1 MNYTG
6 FADPVLHWLK
16 GYEQDALRC
25 EAVLK
30 ADLPWDTA
38 TMLQAWNE
46 NLASIPWQIA
56 LQQFN
61 LLDSHDTSRLLTLLD
76 DNKTLSRLAAIV
88 QFTFPGVPCL
98 YYGDEIGLTDEEGF
112 ASRNCFPWDEGQWDQ
127 ETLNFYSKLIAL
139 RRESLALA
147 RGEFRILYFEKDL
160 VVLARVLGEEWV
172 LVTANRSEQAH
183 PAMRLEIPT
192 LNLSGKREFKALFGS
207 GCIEAGN
214 GWLALPQIP
223 KGGEV
228 WH

>member
-1 MNYTG
+1 M
-6 FADPVLHWLK
+6 
-16 GYEQDALRC
+16 
-25 EAVLK
+25 
-30 ADLPWDTA
+30 
-38 TMLQAWNE
+38 
-46 NLASIPWQIA
+46 
-56 LQQFN
+56 
-61 LLDSHDTSRLLTLLD
+61 LDSHDTSRLLTFLD
-76 DNKTLSRLAAIV
+76 GDKALSRLAAIV

-127 ETLNFYSKLIAL
+127 ETLSFYRKLIAF
-139 RRESLALA
+139 RHESLALA
-147 RGEFRILYFEKDL
+147 RGEFRILHFDMDL

-183 PAMRLEIPT
+183 PALRLEVPT